1 MDRRRTLTYAQ
12 DMARLTYA
20 AATLTTNS
28 PPPAWSLPA
37 EQVQPVLVARDTVT
51 SAVRDLAAAVLRAE
65 PPTARAAAD
74 AVTEPAAA
82 GDGAL
87 LGLQHALATLEPA
100 AGADRPSLTQALT
113 AGGGGFTQ
121 AWLGAA
127 RAAATLEGQHTAA
140 ALAGPADAWAVTRD
154 LAELSAAVTYL
165 DADLAGA
172 LPPGHPAR
180 AALLEADGHGQLRL
194 AAEHLRAQ
202 TTELTEPAA
211 LPTTGPLQPRPLTRV
226 TDLPAAT
233 AHLSAL
239 VHARGPELTAGEARV
254 VARALSDG
262 VQVTARVLAQ
272 LPGPAA
278 TDAAGQLGDAA
289 PHLPQLL
296 QVQLATLTPPVP
308 GVRFLA
314 EQVRDRLGGLAKL
327 ADRLDDAA
335 ADSTD
340 LHRRLQPLADL
351 LTRWAVPAAGL
362 AENLHSSLQ
371 QAGAAGHLLAPPQA
385 LRRGAAAR
393 LLWLPL
399 PPAQTGT
406 DLTIA
411 AAAGTATA
419 LAQASPALRAL
430 TQQPSSPTAT
440 NTASAADGNGAT
452 ALAQLRT
459 ALQTRSASQLP
470 PLPRPAHPAQAPA
483 TTPPSAPG
491 GQLSGRSRR

>member
-1 MDRRRTLTYAQ
+1 MDRRRTVTYAQ
-12 DMARLTYA
+12 DMARLTHA
-20 AATLTTNS
+20 AATLTTTS

-154 LAELSAAVTYL
+154 LAELSVAVTYL

-202 TTELTEPAA
+202 TTELTEPAT
-211 LPTTGPLQPRPLTRV
+211 LPATGPLPQARPLTRI

-262 VQVTARVLAQ
+262 VQVTEQVLAQ
-272 LPGPAA
+272 VPGPAVGE
-278 TDAAGQLGDAA
+278 AAGFLREALT
-289 PHLPQLL
+289 HLPQTQ
-296 QVQLATLTPPVP
+296 QVQLATLTPAVP

-327 ADRLDDAA
+327 ADRLGDAA

-430 TQQPSSPTAT
+430 TQ
-440 NTASAADGNGAT
+440 
-452 ALAQLRT
+452 
-459 ALQTRSASQLP
+459 
-470 PLPRPAHPAQAPA
+470 
-483 TTPPSAPG
+483 
-491 GQLSGRSRR
+491 